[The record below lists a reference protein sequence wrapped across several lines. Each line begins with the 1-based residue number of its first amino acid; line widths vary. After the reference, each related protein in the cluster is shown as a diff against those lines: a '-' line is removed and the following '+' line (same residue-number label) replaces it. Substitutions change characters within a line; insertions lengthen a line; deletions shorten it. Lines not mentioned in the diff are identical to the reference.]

1 MVRTLIRWSV
11 EGLGVSLLMCSTMML
26 AVGIVPSLGLIEAY
40 GITGFFS
47 GIVGCLVVGM
57 SLLSISEII

>member
-1 MVRTLIRWSV
+1 MVKSLIRWSV
-11 EGLGVSLLMCSTMML
+11 EGLGVSLLMCGTLVL
-26 AVGIVPSLGLIEAY
+26 ALGIVPALGIVEAY

>member
-26 AVGIVPSLGLIEAY
+26 ALGIVPALGIVEAY
-40 GITGFFS
+40 GVTGFFS